1 MTMSHQPISLP
12 STASVVIVGG
22 GVMGASAAYHLAKAG
37 QRDVVLLE
45 RESFFGQGAS
55 GRNAGGIR
63 YQFSTEINIR
73 LSQLSLPMLD
83 AFEEE
88 TGQAI
93 DIRHCG
99 YVFLLVSEAD
109 IAAFQQNV
117 TLQHRLGVQ
126 TEWLSGEE
134 IRRRLPMMHLDDV
147 LAGTWHAKD
156 GLADPNGVV
165 MGYINHAR
173 RLGVKHFTE
182 TTVTAIERSGDK
194 VTAVTTDHGRIATPI
209 VLNAAG
215 PWAASVGRMAGL
227 DLPIV
232 PIRRQ
237 WFTTTP
243 LPQIPRDFPFVID
256 FAQSLYFHR
265 EGDGLLTGMSNPNE
279 PPGFDQSVDK
289 DWELVNME
297 AAARRLSL
305 LETAG
310 IASRLAGLYEVTPD
324 AHPIL
329 GTTPVEGFYVCAG
342 FSGHGFM
349 HGPICGLLMAEEIL
363 RGRATTLD
371 IDPLR
376 ITRFIERKTVDE
388 YNVV

>member
-1 MTMSHQPISLP
+1 
-12 STASVVIVGG
+12 
-22 GVMGASAAYHLAKAG
+22 
-37 QRDVVLLE
+37 
-45 RESFFGQGAS
+45 
-55 GRNAGGIR
+55 
-63 YQFSTEINIR
+63 
-73 LSQLSLPMLD
+73 
-83 AFEEE
+83 
-88 TGQAI
+88 
-93 DIRHCG
+93 
-99 YVFLLVSEAD
+99 
-109 IAAFQQNV
+109 
-117 TLQHRLGVQ
+117 
-126 TEWLSGEE
+126 
-134 IRRRLPMMHLDDV
+134 
-147 LAGTWHAKD
+147 
-156 GLADPNGVV
+156 
-165 MGYINHAR
+165 
-173 RLGVKHFTE
+173 
-182 TTVTAIERSGDK
+182 
-194 VTAVTTDHGRIATPI
+194 
-209 VLNAAG
+209 
-215 PWAASVGRMAGL
+215 
-227 DLPIV
+227 
-232 PIRRQ
+232 
-237 WFTTTP
+237 

-289 DWELVNME
+289 DWELVNVE
-297 AAARRLSL
+297 AAVRRLSL